1 MAVFTT
7 DDERLRE
14 PVSAGKMINAAGAV
28 VSLALIAGI
37 GVWGYK
43 LIMRDVTGIP
53 VVKALE
59 GPMRVMPD
67 NPGGEIAP
75 NAGLSVNAVAAEG
88 EAAPPEDLLVLAP
101 RVVQLTDEDLAVQ
114 PTAEAGEVVA
124 MEAAQGGA
132 NVGLAEASELLA
144 TQADE
149 TLAAPMIE
157 AVPDEPLTAEQILA
171 LADQIAANLT
181 PLEPLADG
189 ETAPIEM
196 SINDVPLDV
205 IADIVPASE
214 PGVAVSLR
222 PMARPE
228 TLVTS
233 TEAAAADGNAT
244 TVPIGTPLV
253 QLGAF
258 DSAEIAQSEWA
269 RLTGRFADFM
279 AGKTMVV
286 QEASLGGRTFYRLRA
301 MGFADLSDARRLCT
315 ALLAEGADCVPLLN
329 K

>member
-14 PVSAGKMINAAGAV
+14 PVSAGKVINAAGAV

-75 NAGLSVNAVAAEG
+75 NAGLAVNAVAAEG
-88 EAAPPEDLLVLAP
+88 EAAPPEDMLVLAP

-124 MEAAQGGA
+124 MDIAEGAAAVIVEGP
-132 NVGLAEASELLA
+132 SE
-144 TQADE
+144 
-149 TLAAPMIE
+149 LAAPEVAE
-157 AVPDEPLTAEQILA
+157 APVTPMGEALPDEPLTAEQILA
-171 LADQIAANLT
+171 LADQIAANIA
-181 PLEPLADG
+181 PLEPLAEG
-189 ETAPIEM
+189 ESAPVAM

-205 IADIVPASE
+205 IADIVPSSA

-222 PMARPE
+222 PVARPD
-228 TLVTS
+228 TLHS
-233 TEAAAADGNAT
+233 ATEAAAADGAPVS
-244 TVPIGTPLV
+244 VPVGTPLV

-258 DSAEIAQSEWA
+258 DSSEIARSEWA
-269 RLTGRFADFM
+269 RLAGRFADFM
-279 AGKTMVV
+279 ASKTMVV

-301 MGFADLSDARRLCT
+301 MGFDDIADARRFCT
-315 ALLAEGADCVPLLN
+315 TLIAEGADCVPLVN

>member
-14 PVSAGKMINAAGAV
+14 PVSAGKMINAAGAI

-59 GPMRVMPD
+59 GPMRVTPE

-88 EAAPPEDLLVLAP
+88 EAAPPEDMLVLAP

-114 PTAEAGEVVA
+114 PTAEAGEVLA
-124 MEAAQGGA
+124 MDAPEEEAAVIVEGP
-132 NVGLAEASELLA
+132 AE
-144 TQADE
+144 
-149 TLAAPMIE
+149 LAAPE
-157 AVPDEPLTAEQILA
+157 AAEAPADVVAQPLPDEPLTAEQILA

-181 PLEPLADG
+181 PLESLAEG
-189 ETAPIEM
+189 ETAPVTM

-205 IADIVPASE
+205 IADIVPSSE

-222 PMARPE
+222 PIARPE

-233 TEAAAADGNAT
+233 TGAAAEDGSAT

-258 DSAEIAQSEWA
+258 DSAEIAKSEWA
-269 RLTGRFADFM
+269 RLSGRFADFM

-301 MGFADLSDARRLCT
+301 MGFGDIADARRFCT
-315 ALLAEGADCVPLLN
+315 ALIAEGSDCVPLVN

>member
-7 DDERLRE
+7 DDERLRD
-14 PVSAGKMINAAGAV
+14 PVSAGKMINAAGAI
-28 VSLALIAGI
+28 VSLALIVGI

-43 LIMRDVTGIP
+43 LVMRDVTGIP

-59 GPMRVMPD
+59 GPMRVTPD

-75 NAGLSVNAVAAEG
+75 NAGLSVNAVAAVG
-88 EAAPPEDLLVLAP
+88 EAAPPEDMLVLAP

-124 MEAAQGGA
+124 LDAPEGEAAVIVEGPAQ
-132 NVGLAEASELLA
+132 LAEAPAAPLV
-144 TQADE
+144 E
-149 TLAAPMIE
+149 TL
-157 AVPDEPLTAEQILA
+157 PDEPLTADQILA

-181 PLEPLADG
+181 PLEPLAEG
-189 ETAPIEM
+189 ETVPVEM
-196 SINDVPLDV
+196 AINNVPLDV
-205 IADIVPASE
+205 IADIVPSSE

-222 PMARPE
+222 PMARPQ

-233 TEAAAADGNAT
+233 TDAAAEDGSAT

-269 RLTGRFADFM
+269 RLAGRFADFM

-286 QEASLGGRTFYRLRA
+286 QEANLGGRTFFRLRA
-301 MGFADLSDARRLCT
+301 MGFGDIADARRFCT
-315 ALLAEGADCVPLLN
+315 ALIAEGADCVPLVN

>member
-7 DDERLRE
+7 DDERLRD

-43 LIMRDVTGIP
+43 LVMRDVTGIP

-124 MEAAQGGA
+124 MDAAEEVET
-132 NVGLAEASELLA
+132 VGLADASKLLA
-144 TQADE
+144 TQARK
-149 TLAAPMIE
+149 PS
-157 AVPDEPLTAEQILA
+157 P
-171 LADQIAANLT
+171 
-181 PLEPLADG
+181 
-189 ETAPIEM
+189 
-196 SINDVPLDV
+196 
-205 IADIVPASE
+205 
-214 PGVAVSLR
+214 
-222 PMARPE
+222 
-228 TLVTS
+228 
-233 TEAAAADGNAT
+233 
-244 TVPIGTPLV
+244 
-253 QLGAF
+253 
-258 DSAEIAQSEWA
+258 
-269 RLTGRFADFM
+269 
-279 AGKTMVV
+279 
-286 QEASLGGRTFYRLRA
+286 
-301 MGFADLSDARRLCT
+301 RR
-315 ALLAEGADCVPLLN
+315 
-329 K
+329 

>member
-43 LIMRDVTGIP
+43 LVMRDVTGIP

-59 GPMRVMPD
+59 GPMRVTPD

-75 NAGLSVNAVAAEG
+75 NAGLAVNAVAAEG

-124 MEAAQGGA
+124 MDAPDDAITVLVEGP
-132 NVGLAEASELLA
+132 AE
-144 TQADE
+144 
-149 TLAAPMIE
+149 LAAPE
-157 AVPDEPLTAEQILA
+157 VAADAAAPAAAPLPDGPLTAEQILA

-189 ETAPIEM
+189 ETAPVAM

-205 IADIVPASE
+205 IADIIPSSE

-222 PMARPE
+222 PVARPE
-228 TLVTS
+228 TLVTA
-233 TEAAAADGNAT
+233 TEAAAQDGSAT

-258 DSAEIAQSEWA
+258 DNAEIARSEWT

-279 AGKTMVV
+279 AGKTMVI

-315 ALLAEGADCVPLLN
+315 TLIAEGADCVPLLN

>member
-59 GPMRVMPD
+59 GPMRVTPD

-75 NAGLSVNAVAAEG
+75 NAGLSVNVVAAEG
-88 EAAPPEDLLVLAP
+88 EAAPPEDMLVLAP

-124 MEAAQGGA
+124 MDAPEGEAAVIVEGP
-132 NVGLAEASELLA
+132 AE
-144 TQADE
+144 
-149 TLAAPMIE
+149 LAAPE
-157 AVPDEPLTAEQILA
+157 AAEPLADAVAQSSPDEPLTAEQILA

-181 PLEPLADG
+181 PLEPLAEG
-189 ETAPIEM
+189 ETAPVAM

-205 IADIVPASE
+205 IADIIPSSE

-222 PMARPE
+222 PIARPE

-233 TEAAAADGNAT
+233 TEAAAEDGSAT

-258 DSAEIAQSEWA
+258 DSAEIAKSEWA
-269 RLTGRFADFM
+269 RLSGRFADFM

-301 MGFADLSDARRLCT
+301 MGFGDIADARRFCT
-315 ALLAEGADCVPLLN
+315 ALIAEGADCVPLVN